1 MIVIQILN
9 WFLFIAQVA
18 GRAGNSRL
26 VFGFILKPINRK
38 TLDSRNQQSSKPE
51 SVFYRSMFHVI
62 HRINFEE
69 CFYKRKSVTP
79 FRCVL
84 DILTQQNGVA
94 S

>member
-18 GRAGNSRL
+18 ERAGNSRL

-51 SVFYRSMFHVI
+51 SVFYRMFHVI
-62 HRINFEE
+62 HKINFEE
-69 CFYKRKSVTP
+69 CFYKRKSITP

-84 DILTQQNGVA
+84 DILTRQNGVA